1 MSMIFPWRHTIAAAL
16 LATTLFDHP
25 ISAPIAFASTDEISR
40 VVELTN
46 LERIKAG
53 LQPLVANTSLAG
65 ASQKYSGVLATDQC
79 WAHTCGPE
87 PEFAKRA
94 ASSGYTG
101 WTRLGENIAAGQR
114 TPEEVVASWMNSPG
128 HRANILNPDF
138 NEIGVGLVRAG
149 KMGAYWTQMFGTRP
163 NARPTAAQDSQPASV
178 PAAAPASVPP
188 APALE
193 APSAPAR
200 VPAETGPIPSWAPV
214 GVPAEVVPV
223 PSWAPA
229 APEAP
234 LTIEDVANVPEHT
247 VEGVGE
253 SESPAEAW
261 EEALEDGTTLQLTIA
276 VGDW

>member
-1 MSMIFPWRHTIAAAL
+1 MSTIFPWRHTIAAAL
-16 LATTLFDHP
+16 LATTLFHHP
-25 ISAPIAFASTDEISR
+25 LSAPIAFASTDEISR

-65 ASQKYSGVLATDQC
+65 ASQTYSGVLATDQC

-114 TPEEVVASWMNSPG
+114 TPEEVVAAWMNSPG
-128 HRANILNPDF
+128 HRANILNADF
-138 NEIGVGLVRAG
+138 NEIGVGVVRAG
-149 KMGAYWTQMFGTRP
+149 KMGTYWTQMFGTRS
-163 NARPTAAQDSQPASV
+163 NVRPTAAQASQPASV

-188 APALE
+188 APAMA
-193 APSAPAR
+193 APSAPAG
-200 VPAETGPIPSWAPV
+200 VPAEISPIPSWTPA
-214 GVPAEVVPV
+214 GAPAEIGTV

-234 LTIEDVANVPEHT
+234 LATEDVASVPEHT

-253 SESPAEAW
+253 SEFPAEAW